1 VCGFV
6 VLIPFL
12 GVIHHDDKLR
22 TSLHG
27 YGQREQEV
35 KDEDEVGAS
44 FEATTMDKGQ
54 EEYNFTVLVQEEALE
69 CAEIYRIT
77 SGNTASLH
85 N

>member
-1 VCGFV
+1 
-6 VLIPFL
+6 
-12 GVIHHDDKLR
+12 
-22 TSLHG
+22 
-27 YGQREQEV
+27 V

-69 CAEIYRIT
+69 CAEICRIT